1 MLATWLFAIG
11 LTGILLG
18 YQTTLLTDP
27 TPSQPEEL
35 MLWLTSRGMFI
46 LTMICGF
53 LGAGSYQKL
62 TTRRPRR
69 ARLII
74 GSWLAVLSVLAIGY
88 YLLTGDTTFLSLTVA
103 GIILVCMI
111 TRRARWTLL
120 VMAVLVLNLP
130 GQLERWIQANRNY
143 PMPASEQVNQY
154 EVEQRT
160 FRHERAVA
168 TQYWLDKEYAP
179 LIRYYA
185 SVWPEQWL
193 EQSSRWSMLIGAVLL
208 GMGIRR
214 WQRLAIRHLNTVL
227 VSVVG
232 LCTLTTF
239 LEVTSGRVYTTTL
252 QRYADSYRYPG
263 YYVFDVPD
271 ALYLTVADLAC
282 LSMALLVSIGLWLFF
297 RLPIPNWVPIRRPAL

>member
-1 MLATWLFAIG
+1 MLAIWLFAIG

-35 MLWLTSRGMFI
+35 MLWLTSRGMLV

-53 LGAGSYQKL
+53 LGAGSYQRL
-62 TTRRPRR
+62 QVRRPRR
-69 ARLII
+69 AKLII
-74 GSWLAVLSVLAIGY
+74 AGWLAGLSILAVGY
-88 YLLTGDTTFLSLTVA
+88 YLLTGDTTFLGLTVA
-103 GIILVCMI
+103 GAVLVGMM
-111 TRRARWTLL
+111 TVRARWALL
-120 VMAVLVLNLP
+120 VLSVLVLNLP
-130 GQLERWIQANRNY
+130 GQLGRWIQANRNY
-143 PMPASEQVNQY
+143 PMPVSKEINLY
-154 EVEQRT
+154 EAKQRT
-160 FRHERAVA
+160 LRHERAVV
-168 TQYWLDKEYAP
+168 TQYWLESNHAP
-179 LIRYYA
+179 LVAYYA

-193 EQSSRWSMLIGAVLL
+193 EQSSRWSLLIGSVLL
-208 GMGIRR
+208 GMGIWR
-214 WQRLAIRHLNTVL
+214 WLRLVTRHLNTVL
-227 VSVVG
+227 VSIVG

-297 RLPIPNWVPIRRPAL
+297 RLPIPNWVPLRRPAL